1 MQNLPATSFQIVW
14 LDEYD
19 LKRLYVSS
27 NPAQSR
33 LIKFNRKA
41 PIFKE
46 PTTMHVYLI
55 EKVDDPEV
63 SLLRYNSDINYNP
76 CNPYAYYNRAILKH
90 EVLGDTIGAQKDLD
104 IALKLEPS
112 LLLSFESRAQ
122 MKEMMGSC
130 PEGSS
135 LIRFTN
141 KDQYSWV
148 NYEKIHYYFAAQAD
162 INSPVM
168 QSVFQENLA
177 RG

>member
-1 MQNLPATSFQIVW
+1 MQNLPATSFRIVW
-14 LDEYD
+14 LDEFD
-19 LKRLYVSS
+19 LKLLYVSS
-27 NPAQSR
+27 NPAESR
-33 LIKFNRKA
+33 LIKFKRKA
-41 PIFKE
+41 PILKE
-46 PTTMHVYLI
+46 PTTMYVYLI

-63 SLLRYNSDINYNP
+63 SLLRYNSEIDYNP
-76 CNPYAYYNRAILKH
+76 CDPYAHYNRAILKH
-90 EVLGDTIGAQKDLD
+90 EVLGDTAGAQKDLD

-122 MKEMMGSC
+122 MKAMMGSC
-130 PEGSS
+130 PAGSS

-162 INSPVM
+162 INSPRM
-168 QSVFQENLA
+168 QLVFQENLA